1 MSGISS
7 ILEIARGALATQQN
21 ALEVSG
27 HNVANVDT
35 PGYSVQRTILEPG
48 LPVPMDFAMVGTGVK
63 TVEIRRIYSQFL
75 NDQLN
80 EKHSLMYQWEAQR
93 DILSL
98 LEASFNESGAGGMNQ
113 LLSEFWNSWEEVANN
128 PEGLA
133 QRNSLVATAITL
145 AGAFNSKGEQL
156 SSIKEDLNSY
166 IQVAVTEVNR
176 YAEQLAELNKKIVSV
191 ESEHVNANDFRDQR
205 DLILEKLAQFFPINY
220 VENPQG
226 MISVF
231 IPGGY
236 ALVEGTTAQLLETR
250 LDSQNSLRVYWNG
263 DTDMTT
269 RLGQGKLGG
278 WLELRDTVIPGYQE
292 TLNSLAAHLA
302 NSVNSQHRQGY
313 GLDDVSG
320 RDFFSYQ
327 PGLMALAHAENRGDA
342 AFGVDFQAG
351 TYDPDLVT
359 GDSYDLAFSGGG
371 LDTLTITNRSTGQTA
386 IYVRTGNT
394 YTFDGLEVTLS
405 GNHQAGDKFSLR
417 ANWNMAANLGVD
429 QAIVDDSSRIAAAS
443 QINAPGDNSNAL
455 AMTDLRHQNETIL
468 GQTGTL
474 SEIYDAGLV
483 GEVGSDVAKAANLY
497 EYNQALVQQ
506 ISNRR
511 DSVAG
516 VSLDEEMT
524 NIIKFQYAFSAAAR
538 LVTLADEM
546 LETVLNTR
554 R

>member
-1 MSGISS
+1 VTSH
-7 ILEIARGALATQQN
+7 L
-21 ALEVSG
+21 
-27 HNVANVDT
+27 
-35 PGYSVQRTILEPG
+35 
-48 LPVPMDFAMVGTGVK
+48 
-63 TVEIRRIYSQFL
+63 
-75 NDQLN
+75 
-80 EKHSLMYQWEAQR
+80 
-93 DILSL
+93 
-98 LEASFNESGAGGMNQ
+98 
-113 LLSEFWNSWEEVANN
+113 
-128 PEGLA
+128 
-133 QRNSLVATAITL
+133 TAITL